1 MTLKKLRKKFRM
13 WQTLA
18 VVFLILA
25 ILCGILQYGNWDKL
39 CFGAAFFSVIMAV
52 YVMLRYG
59 RCRVC
64 YNLLDPY
71 VLFHGGH
78 CKFCGTPV
86 EDGEEKRLTFRNMRE
101 MTKDEIKVFLQ
112 EGKKIGCAVDTKEE
126 RQELLEALS
135 RSKETG
141 FPQFVLVY
149 EKDVLMGFLF
159 IYGEEGHT
167 WIIHNADEKTYE
179 QEKEMLAYGRDLCK
193 KLGSEKLAKCFQQ
206 QLEEVERM
214 GKSHQEARIAWIE
227 ENNRKKKEN

>member
-1 MTLKKLRKKFRM
+1 MTWKKLRKKFRM

-101 MTKDEIKVFLQ
+101 MTEDEIKFFLQ
-112 EGKKIGCAVDTKEE
+112 EGWKIGCAVSTEKEQ
-126 RQELLEALS
+126 QELLEALS

-206 QLEEVERM
+206 QLEEVECM
-214 GKSHQEARIAWIE
+214 GKSHREARIAWIE

>member
-1 MTLKKLRKKFRM
+1 MTLKKLRKKYKM

-101 MTKDEIKVFLQ
+101 MTKEEMKAFFQ
-112 EGKKIGCAVDTKEE
+112 EGKKIGCAVHTKEE
-126 RQELLEALS
+126 QQELLEALS

-206 QLEEVERM
+206 QLEEVECM

>member
-1 MTLKKLRKKFRM
+1 MTLKKLRKKYKM

-101 MTKDEIKVFLQ
+101 MTKEEMKAFFQ
-112 EGKKIGCAVDTKEE
+112 EGKKIGCAVHTKEE
-126 RQELLEALS
+126 QQELLEALS

>member
-1 MTLKKLRKKFRM
+1 MTLKKLRKKYKM

-101 MTKDEIKVFLQ
+101 MTKEEMKAFFQ
-112 EGKKIGCAVDTKEE
+112 EGKKIGCAVHTKEE

-179 QEKEMLAYGRDLCK
+179 QEKEMLVYGRDLCK
-193 KLGSEKLAKCFQQ
+193 KLDSEKLAKCFQQ

>member
-1 MTLKKLRKKFRM
+1 MTWKKLRKKFRI

-78 CKFCGTPV
+78 CKFCGTLV
-86 EDGEEKRLTFRNMRE
+86 EDEEEKRLTFRNMRE
-101 MTKDEIKVFLQ
+101 MTEDEINVFLQ
-112 EGKKIGCAVDTKEE
+112 EGWKIGCAVDTEKE

-135 RSKETG
+135 RSKDTG

-214 GKSHQEARIAWIE
+214 GKSHREARIAWIE

>member
-1 MTLKKLRKKFRM
+1 MTWKKLRKKYKM

-112 EGKKIGCAVDTKEE
+112 EGKKIGCAVDTEKEQ
-126 RQELLEALS
+126 QELLEALS

-206 QLEEVERM
+206 QLEEVECM

>member
-1 MTLKKLRKKFRM
+1 MTLKKLRKKYKM
-13 WQTLA
+13 WLTLA
-18 VVFLILA
+18 FVFMVLMFVMM
-25 ILCGILQYGNWDKL
+25 GLQIDGWIEV
-39 CFGAAFFSVIMAV
+39 CMGATFFCLVMVI
-52 YVMLRYG
+52 YVMVRYG

-101 MTKDEIKVFLQ
+101 MTEDEINGFLQ
-112 EGKKIGCAVDTKEE
+112 EGWKIGCAVGTEKEQ
-126 RQELLEALS
+126 QELLEALS

-149 EKDVLMGFLF
+149 EKDVLIGFLF

-193 KLGSEKLAKCFQQ
+193 KLGSEKLAACFQQ

-214 GKSHQEARIAWIE
+214 GKSHREAWE
-227 ENNRKKKEN
+227 EKCSGK

>member
-1 MTLKKLRKKFRM
+1 MTLKKLRKKYKM

-86 EDGEEKRLTFRNMRE
+86 EDEEEKRLTFRNMRE
-101 MTKDEIKVFLQ
+101 MTEDEINVFLQ
-112 EGKKIGCAVDTKEE
+112 EGWKIGCAVDTEKEQ
-126 RQELLEALS
+126 QELLEALS
-135 RSKETG
+135 RSKDTG

-149 EKDVLMGFLF
+149 EKDVLIGFLF

-214 GKSHQEARIAWIE
+214 GKSHREARIAWIE

>member
-1 MTLKKLRKKFRM
+1 MTWKKLRKKFRM

-101 MTKDEIKVFLQ
+101 MTEDEINGFLQ
-112 EGKKIGCAVDTKEE
+112 EGWKIGCAVGTEKEQ
-126 RQELLEALS
+126 QELLEALS

-159 IYGEEGHT
+159 IYGEEGQT

>member
-1 MTLKKLRKKFRM
+1 M
-13 WQTLA
+13 
-18 VVFLILA
+18 
-25 ILCGILQYGNWDKL
+25 
-39 CFGAAFFSVIMAV
+39 
-52 YVMLRYG
+52 
-59 RCRVC
+59 
-64 YNLLDPY
+64 
-71 VLFHGGH
+71 
-78 CKFCGTPV
+78 
-86 EDGEEKRLTFRNMRE
+86 LTFRNMRE
-101 MTKDEIKVFLQ
+101 MTEDEINGFLQ
-112 EGKKIGCAVDTKEE
+112 EGWKIGCDVYTEKE
-126 RQELLEALS
+126 QQKLLEALS

-179 QEKEMLAYGRDLCK
+179 QEKEMLEYGRDLCK

>member
-1 MTLKKLRKKFRM
+1 M
-13 WQTLA
+13 
-18 VVFLILA
+18 LI
-25 ILCGILQYGNWDKL
+25 
-39 CFGAAFFSVIMAV
+39 
-52 YVMLRYG
+52 
-59 RCRVC
+59 
-64 YNLLDPY
+64 
-71 VLFHGGH
+71 
-78 CKFCGTPV
+78 
-86 EDGEEKRLTFRNMRE
+86 FRNMRE
-101 MTKDEIKVFLQ
+101 MTKDEIKVFLR
-112 EGKKIGCAVDTKEE
+112 EGRKIGCAVHTKKE

-214 GKSHQEARIAWIE
+214 GKSHREAWEAWNAE
-227 ENNRKKKEN
+227 KTGKKKEN

>member
-1 MTLKKLRKKFRM
+1 MTWKKLRKKFRM

-86 EDGEEKRLTFRNMRE
+86 EDEEEKRLTFRNMRE
-101 MTKDEIKVFLQ
+101 MTEDEINVFLQ
-112 EGKKIGCAVDTKEE
+112 EGWKIGCAVHTKEE

-135 RSKETG
+135 RSKDTG

-206 QLEEVERM
+206 QLGEVERM

>member
-1 MTLKKLRKKFRM
+1 MTLKELRKKYKM
-13 WQTLA
+13 WLTLA
-18 VVFLILA
+18 GVFLVLMLILM
-25 ILCGILQYGNWDKL
+25 GLQIDGWVEI
-39 CFGAAFFSVIMAV
+39 CMGAVFVCLVMVIYM
-52 YVMLRYG
+52 MLRYG

-86 EDGEEKRLTFRNMRE
+86 EDEEEKRLTFRNMRE
-101 MTKDEIKVFLQ
+101 MTEDEVNGFLQ
-112 EGKKIGCAVDTKEE
+112 EGWKIGCAVDTKEE

-149 EKDVLMGFLF
+149 EKEVLIGYLFL
-159 IYGEEGHT
+159 YGENGHT
-167 WIIHNADEKTYE
+167 WMIHNADEKTYE

-193 KLGSEKLAKCFQQ
+193 KLGSEKLAACFQE
-206 QLEEVERM
+206 QLKEVKHM
-214 GKSHQEARIAWIE
+214 GKSHREVWE
-227 ENNRKKKEN
+227 EWNAEKTGKKKEN

>member
-1 MTLKKLRKKFRM
+1 MTLKKLRKKYKM
-13 WQTLA
+13 WLTLA
-18 VVFLILA
+18 FVFLILTFV
-25 ILCGILQYGNWDKL
+25 LSGLQDGRWNDICL
-39 CFGAAFFSVIMAV
+39 GAAFICLVMVI
-52 YVMLRYG
+52 YVMVRYG

-101 MTKDEIKVFLQ
+101 MTEDEINGFLQ
-112 EGKKIGCAVDTKEE
+112 EGWKIGCAVGTEKEQ
-126 RQELLEALS
+126 QELLEALS

-159 IYGEEGHT
+159 IYGEEGNT

-193 KLGSEKLAKCFQQ
+193 KLGSEKLAACFQQ

-214 GKSHQEARIAWIE
+214 GKSHREAWE
-227 ENNRKKKEN
+227 EKCSGK

>member
-1 MTLKKLRKKFRM
+1 MTLKKLRKKYKM

-86 EDGEEKRLTFRNMRE
+86 EDEEEKRLTFRNMRE
-101 MTKDEIKVFLQ
+101 MTKDEIKVFLR
-112 EGKKIGCAVDTKEE
+112 EGKKIGCTVYTKEE

-206 QLEEVERM
+206 QLEEVECM